1 MTLVKL
7 YPDKLQAFIDSLSD
21 FAADQED
28 ERQGVVNA
36 QWLNRYPVDGLEDW
50 TDTCST
56 IYTRS
61 VDLDGI
67 ATDLKT
73 RLDEAVLM
81 NSNGLTTAGEAGE
94 LYYYLPEGTMDVASN
109 VTLYN
114 STAVSTAQSDAQA
127 VREHM
132 RDGELSGPSWNAL
145 MAKIEENAEGNSV
158 YAAQFVRSAQ
168 SDYLMDLP
176 LNIQGDN
183 EEISEDTQVVLN
195 TLSAVYQSAS
205 TLYDTPGG
213 GSVTGWSIV
222 DDINAAV
229 TQKGHQGRATVLDAI
244 LNNENVDSPYDT
256 EFLLDLGAK
265 MEEYDG
271 WSEVR
276 VKTYSTTYKPIYS
289 TEADDGSRLLLGY
302 STDGLAAT
310 VGAMGKNPEAAVAY
324 FTAVPGDMERCD
336 GWTPKP
342 ELNDRWARLTERLG
356 PGGKGYPGVTFTR
369 LTSGLAGASAL
380 RQPPAPGE
388 DTDERAAWVT
398 RQAVNYL
405 SGQDVDSK
413 DDRTKTNVGVIVGNC
428 AQELT
433 SDETGAGTII
443 DENEPYKMAPVTVG
457 SRDPKSDRIVFTQNV
472 LHLIDSISDSDNAIS
487 ALGQGTVVYAYNRAA
502 AWSNDKTREGQ
513 SLDEKTADDK
523 QSDIAHVFHDE
534 QQLVDMIDERVQTNR
549 KSGGGVSLALAGAN
563 AAAALITLIPEG
575 GAVVGGVMQA
585 GLSLAQII
593 PADEVT
599 NNSAVSASGLNASA
613 IQAAINTGAIDESG
627 LRVNAPWYV
636 PPKPGEAH
644 GHINLEGTVK
654 VGADEISRVDAF
666 QAWVNATG
674 LINNDLREEAQGS

>member
-7 YPDKLQAFIDSLSD
+7 YPDKLQAFIDSLSG
-21 FAADQED
+21 FATDQD
-28 ERQGVVNA
+28 SERQGVINS
-36 QWLNRYPVDGLEDW
+36 QWLNHYPVDGLEGW
-50 TDTCST
+50 TDTYST

-67 ATDLKT
+67 AADLKT

-81 NSNGLTTAGEAGE
+81 NSNGLTIAGEAGE
-94 LYYYLPEGTMDVASN
+94 LYYYLPDGVMDVASN

-145 MAKIEENAEGNSV
+145 MTKIRENADGNSV

-176 LNIQGDN
+176 LNIQGDD
-183 EEISEDTQVVLN
+183 EKISEDTQTVLN
-195 TLSAVYQSAS
+195 TLSVVYQSAS

-256 EFLLDLGAK
+256 EFLLDLAAK

-271 WSEVR
+271 WSHVTAIAISDY
-276 VKTYSTTYKPIYS
+276 TYVYS

-324 FTAVPGDMERCD
+324 FTAVPGDMERYD

-369 LTSGLAGASAL
+369 LTAGLAGASAL
-380 RQPPAPGE
+380 RQPPSSGE
-388 DTDERAAWVT
+388 DTDERAAWIT
-398 RQAVNYL
+398 GRAVNYL
-405 SGQDVDSK
+405 SGQDIDSK

-433 SDETGAGTII
+433 SDETGAGTTI